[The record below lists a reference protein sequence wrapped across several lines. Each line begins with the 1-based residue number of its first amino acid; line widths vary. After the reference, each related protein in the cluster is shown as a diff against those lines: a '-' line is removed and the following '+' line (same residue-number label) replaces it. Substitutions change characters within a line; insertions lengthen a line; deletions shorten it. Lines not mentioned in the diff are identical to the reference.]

1 METTSVDPLA
11 HKAPLQNGPIL
22 FRQEPTNYFAIIST
36 KKSKHSRTIV
46 FNMKSNLSKFV
57 LYTL

>member
-1 METTSVDPLA
+1 METTSVDPLV
-11 HKAPLQNGPIL
+11 HKSRLQNEPFL
-22 FRQEPTNYFAIIST
+22 VRQKPTSYIAIIRT
-36 KKSKHSRTIV
+36 KKSQHSRTIV

>member
-1 METTSVDPLA
+1 METSSVDPLA
-11 HKAPLQNGPIL
+11 HKAWLQNEPFFI
-22 FRQEPTNYFAIIST
+22 RQKLTSYIAIIST

-46 FNMKSNLSKFV
+46 FNIKSNLSKFV

>member
-1 METTSVDPLA
+1 METTSVDHLA
-11 HKAPLQNGPIL
+11 HKALLQNEPFLI
-22 FRQEPTNYFAIIST
+22 RQESTNDLAIIST

>member
-1 METTSVDPLA
+1 MGTTCVDPLV
-11 HKAPLQNGPIL
+11 HKARLQNEPFLI
-22 FRQEPTNYFAIIST
+22 RQKPTSYIGIIRT
-36 KKSKHSRTIV
+36 KKSKHSRIIV

>member
-1 METTSVDPLA
+1 MKRASVDPPA
-11 HKAPLQNGPIL
+11 HKARLQNDPFLI
-22 FRQEPTNYFAIIST
+22 RQKPTSYIAIIST

>member
-1 METTSVDPLA
+1 METTSVDPLP
-11 HKAPLQNGPIL
+11 HKARLQNEPFLI
-22 FRQEPTNYFAIIST
+22 RQESTSYIAIIST

>member
-1 METTSVDPLA
+1 METTSVDPVA
-11 HKAPLQNGPIL
+11 HKARLQNEPFFI
-22 FRQEPTNYFAIIST
+22 RQKPTSYIAIIRT
-36 KKSKHSRTIV
+36 KKSQHSRTIV